1 MKKNNGKELKWKS
14 RGKKSKKVMKILK
27 EDDKKTSE
35 ILK

>member
-14 RGKKSKKVMKILK
+14 KHKKTKKVLKILK